1 MSVTVFEVEGG
12 PFTAESRSLS
22 FSQKSVNFH
31 IFNYGQTSGL
41 GYACYNI
48 ILNTHMI
55 RTSELSTDSWFL
67 ISEFKFFE
75 HSVLNR

>member
-31 IFNYGQTSGL
+31 IFGYGKTSGL

-48 ILNTHMI
+48 ILNTHMN
-55 RTSELSTDSWFL
+55 RTEISTYSWFL

-75 HSVLNR
+75 QFVLNR